1 MQSLLQPRLKR
12 LNAGVGSSKGG
23 TCRLQLP
30 LPRVRFRE
38 GTLGSSQQSSG
49 GLGFAGFLRELP

>member
-30 LPRVRFRE
+30 LPRVCFRE
-38 GTLGSSQQSSG
+38 GPLGSGQPSSG
-49 GLGFAGFLRELP
+49 GLGFA